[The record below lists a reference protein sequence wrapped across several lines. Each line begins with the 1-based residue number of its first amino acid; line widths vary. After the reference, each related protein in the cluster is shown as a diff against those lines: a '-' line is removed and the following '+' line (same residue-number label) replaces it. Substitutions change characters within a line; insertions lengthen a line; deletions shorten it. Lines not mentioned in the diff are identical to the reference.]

1 MTRADKILAV
11 VMISLLV
18 PIVVG
23 GIIFFAG
30 ASGRADD
37 EAIGKAVACTM
48 EITADGDFAHNQ
60 NSTTAPLDYGQQIA
74 ARSYGER
81 LYRQVLADLEAKG
94 YVASQS
100 RAILVARACHNAIDA
115 DPAPLPLV
123 TK

>member
-1 MTRADKILAV
+1 MTLGEKILV
-11 VMISLLV
+11 SISAAGIAIAGIVWLL
-18 PIVVG
+18 
-23 GIIFFAG
+23 G
-30 ASGRADD
+30 APGRADD

-94 YVASQS
+94 YAASQS
-100 RAILVARACHNAIDA
+100 RATLVARACHNAINA